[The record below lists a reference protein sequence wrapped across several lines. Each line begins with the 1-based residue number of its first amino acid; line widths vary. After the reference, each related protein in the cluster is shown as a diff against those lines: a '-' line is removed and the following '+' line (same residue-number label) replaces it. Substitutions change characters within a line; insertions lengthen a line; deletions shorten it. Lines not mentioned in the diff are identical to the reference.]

1 MKKKKLILAS
11 KSPRRNEILKNLN
24 IDFTVITTDADE
36 SSINPEGLD
45 VGVYVQELAMLKAA
59 DCIKKTESDDEL
71 IIIAADTVVSIDGLI
86 LGKPKNEEDAFLM
99 LKNLSGRTHEVYTGF
114 CVMRSTD
121 AKCLCEACVTKVL
134 FKELSD
140 EEIRDYIK
148 TDEYKDKTG
157 IPIWN
162 TKKPWED
169 KAGGYGI
176 QEPFGMKYI
185 KRIEGDYYNVVGLPI
200 SRICQVLKNEFD
212 FKI

>member
-71 IIIAADTVVSIDGLI
+71 IIVAADTVVSIDGLI

-148 TDEYKDKTG
+148 TDEYKDK
-157 IPIWN
+157 
-162 TKKPWED
+162 
-169 KAGGYGI
+169 AGSYGI
-176 QEPFGMKYI
+176 QGFGGLLVSGI
-185 KRIEGDYYNVVGLPI
+185 SGDYLNVVGLPI
-200 SRICQVLKNEFD
+200 SRISDVLKNEFEY
-212 FKI
+212 KII